1 MAGVCVLE
9 ARHAG
14 GGGREGSMGV
24 GVAWIF
30 RIPGEKGIFFFVRKG
45 VGLFYNFLSI
55 FWNTVER

>member
-14 GGGREGSMGV
+14 GGGREGRWVLELRGYLE
-24 GVAWIF
+24 F
-30 RIPGEKGIFFFVRKG
+30 RGKKGFFFVRKG

>member
-1 MAGVCVLE
+1 
-9 ARHAG
+9 
-14 GGGREGSMGV
+14 MGV

-30 RIPGEKGIFFFVRKG
+30 RIPGEEGIFFVRKG

>member
-30 RIPGEKGIFFFVRKG
+30 RIPGEEGIFFFCEKRSG
-45 VGLFYNFLSI
+45 FIL
-55 FWNTVER
+55 

>member
-30 RIPGEKGIFFFVRKG
+30 RIPGEEGIFFCEKRSGFI
-45 VGLFYNFLSI
+45 L
-55 FWNTVER
+55 